1 MTQLLHQRFSFDTV
15 FGGDGDVAVASPRPK
30 RIYSAEEAEALA
42 KQAFVEGE
50 QHALVSM
57 AALQAQALVEIAE
70 ACGHALG
77 RLADVAHDHRVGSS
91 ELALAC
97 GRAIAD
103 AALDEFPEAPMRAAL
118 ESLAREIE
126 AAPRLVVSTSPELA
140 EGLSAM
146 LSQTANAIGF
156 TGQIQVRPTSEL
168 AKAAFTL
175 DFGDGAASFD
185 PSKAADRVTEALRA
199 ALAAE
204 GLHAEP
210 LIPGSEG

>member
-1 MTQLLHQRFSFDTV
+1 MSQLLHQRFSFDTV
-15 FGGDGDVAVASPRPK
+15 FGGDDDVAFASPRPK
-30 RIYSAEEAEALA
+30 RIYSAEEAEALG
-42 KQAFVEGE
+42 KLAFAEGE
-50 QHALVSM
+50 RQALTSM
-57 AALQAQALVEIAE
+57 AALQAQALAEISE
-70 ACGHALG
+70 ACQHALG
-77 RLADVAHDHRVGSS
+77 RLADVAHEHRIGASD
-91 ELALAC
+91 LALAC
-97 GRAIAD
+97 ARAIAD
-103 AALDEFPEAPMRAAL
+103 AALDHFPEAPMRVAL

-126 AAPRLVVSTSPELA
+126 ATPRLVVSTSPELA

-156 TGQIQVRPTSEL
+156 TGQIQVRPNPDL

-185 PSKAADRVTEALRA
+185 PGKAAERVAEALTA

-204 GLHAEP
+204 GSHAEH